1 MNKKVRKVLLLIGI
15 ILIFAILVIA
25 GYVLYVVLQ
34 YDRIQDNTQLSIE
47 GSAINKTLSLEETY
61 SIATYNIGFGAYLP
75 DYSFFMD
82 LGVMKDGTPVGGK
95 YGKAKNKESVLMLT
109 EGVISSVKA
118 FNPDF
123 IFYQEVDEESSRA
136 YKVNQKETI
145 FKAFPDFN
153 KTFAINFNSAY
164 LFYPLTDPHGK
175 TLAGLVTLSRYE
187 MDNAIRFSF
196 PIDDSFPTRFF
207 DLDRCFAAHYIV
219 VENGKYLVLVNCHM
233 SAYDEG
239 GLIRRKQLEMLN
251 NFITKEYNNG
261 NYVIVGGDFNHALG
275 KDVATIFSSEQQFP
289 EWMNILDNSD
299 LAEGFSIVRSDNYKE
314 VPTCRTAD
322 IPYEK
327 GVNFT
332 TIIDGFIVSDN
343 IEAHST
349 NINNE
354 FAYSDHMPVLME
366 FNLK

>member
-1 MNKKVRKVLLLIGI
+1 MNKKVRKVLLFIGI
-15 ILIFAILVIA
+15 ILLFAVLVA
-25 GYVLYVVLQ
+25 GGYLLYIVLQ
-34 YDRIQDNTQLSIE
+34 YDRIPDNTQLNIE
-47 GSAINKTLSLEETY
+47 GSALNKTLSLNDTY

-82 LGVMKDGTPVGGK
+82 LGVMKDGTPVSGK
-95 YGKAKNKESVLMLT
+95 YGKAKNKEGVLIST

-118 FNPDF
+118 LNPDF
-123 IFYQEVDEESSRA
+123 AFFQEVDEESSRA
-136 YKVNQKETI
+136 YKVDQKAALYS
-145 FKAFPDFN
+145 AFADFN
-153 KTFAINFNSAY
+153 KTFAINFHSAY

-175 TLAGLVTLSRYE
+175 TLAGLVTLARYK
-187 MDNAIRFSF
+187 MNNAIRFSF
-196 PIDDSFPTRFF
+196 PVDNSFPTRFT
-207 DLDRCFAAHYIV
+207 DLDRCFAAHYV
-219 VENGKYLVLVNCHM
+219 AVENGKSLVLVNCHM

-251 NFITKEYNNG
+251 NFITEEYNKG
-261 NYVIVGGDFNHALG
+261 NYVIVGGDFNHTLG
-275 KDVATIFSSEQQFP
+275 SEVATIFPSEQLFP
-289 EWMNILDNSD
+289 KWLNILDNSD

-314 VPTCRTAD
+314 VPTCRCAD

-332 TIIDGFIVSDN
+332 TIIDGFIVSNN

-354 FAYSDHMPVLME
+354 FAYSDHMPVLMK
-366 FNLK
+366 FRLK